1 MKRKWMAAL
10 VMGITM
16 LAGAAQANSGSN
28 DGNDPN
34 NPKRQCIADARAEKK
49 TCAQLCNDNFLTAAD
64 TCRGLNHDCA
74 QQARDARDQCV
85 SDVLTTL
92 RQCVETECGVFQDL
106 IDQCRKDFQPN
117 TAERDHCVDGAQIQ
131 RFQCRDQC
139 RESVKLFSS
148 LKACRDE
155 FKADL
160 KACVPTPTPTE
171 TPMGPK

>member
-16 LAGAAQANSGSN
+16 LAGAAQANSGSG
-28 DGNDPN
+28 DPNDPN
-34 NPKRQCIADARAEKK
+34 NPGNVKRQCIADARTEKK
-49 TCAQLCNDNFLTAAD
+49 TCNQVCKDDFITATD

-74 QQARDARDQCV
+74 EQARDARDQCV
-85 SDVLTTL
+85 ADVLTQLKDCIQT
-92 RQCVETECGVFQDL
+92 QCGVFQDL
-106 IDQCRKDFQPN
+106 IDQCRHDFQAH
-117 TAERDHCVDGAQIQ
+117 TAERDHCIDGAQLQ

-160 KACVPTPTPTE
+160 KACVSPPTPTP
-171 TPMGPK
+171 MGK